1 MLVSNPEPKII
12 FKKPVRSLL
21 LICLLDALCKTSSK
35 AKLQQPKW
43 ISHFGQPVVQL
54 ENDSKGSEY
63 SDSEDQII
71 PDSNDEDTF
80 EAVKAM

>member
-1 MLVSNPEPKII
+1 MPCVK
-12 FKKPVRSLL
+12 
-21 LICLLDALCKTSSK
+21 KTSSK

-63 SDSEDQII
+63 SDSDEII
-71 PDSNDEDTF
+71 LDSYQVLQDDKKPLLS
-80 EAVKAM
+80 AAALS